1 MKPDNNAISN
11 LYLQHNTLRNGS
23 GARVLVVGEVLW
35 DQFPNSAR
43 LGGAPLNFAVHLK
56 RLQHAP
62 RLVSGVGTDPLGE
75 AAKQAIR
82 GFDMDA
88 ALVQSTSRFS
98 TGSARVQIGSA
109 GQVSFT
115 IVRPAAYDA
124 VELSDAIVR
133 DLIEWNPAWLYYG
146 TLFPSYPRSR
156 EVLLALVAVLPHAA
170 RFYDLN
176 VRTGFDC
183 ASLVGDL
190 LQSADVV
197 KVNEEELQFVHDSLG
212 LPVDPEGFCR
222 EGSARY
228 HWRAACVTLGARGC
242 AMLAGGDYVQA
253 GGFPVDVADTVGAG
267 DAFAA
272 AFLHGLVANW
282 PVAKIAEFS
291 NRVGAFVASVHGAIP
306 DEIPDSVFDT

>member
-1 MKPDNNAISN
+1 MAVA
-11 LYLQHNTLRNGS
+11 YHEAGH
-23 GARVLVVGEVLW
+23 VVVG
-35 DQFPNSAR
+35 R
-43 LGGAPLNFAVHLK
+43 LLGLQLLDADLYPDGEGGRGHTNFAHPGPWFTP
-56 RLQHAP
+56 Q
-62 RLVSGVGTDPLGE
+62 
-75 AAKQAIR
+75 R
-82 GFDMDA
+82 GSLTRA
-88 ALVQSTSRFS
+88 
-98 TGSARVQIGSA
+98 
-109 GQVSFT
+109 
-115 IVRPAAYDA
+115 
-124 VELSDAIVR
+124 ER
-133 DLIEWNPAWLYYG
+133 DLIEWNPTWLYYG